1 MLPVRLW
8 ALGIEPRTFLPG
20 VKRQVEVI
28 LTVSSDLGFVLNHKC
43 LVVTLKVV
51 RREWTVVI
59 FVERYYDYNI

>member
-8 ALGIEPRTFLPG
+8 ALRIEPRTFLPR

-28 LTVSSDLGFVLNHKC
+28 PTVSSDLGFVLNHKC
-43 LVVTLKVV
+43 LVVTLKEVW
-51 RREWTVVI
+51 REWTVVI

>member
-8 ALGIEPRTFLPG
+8 ALGIEQRTFLTG
-20 VKRQVEVI
+20 VMCQVEVK